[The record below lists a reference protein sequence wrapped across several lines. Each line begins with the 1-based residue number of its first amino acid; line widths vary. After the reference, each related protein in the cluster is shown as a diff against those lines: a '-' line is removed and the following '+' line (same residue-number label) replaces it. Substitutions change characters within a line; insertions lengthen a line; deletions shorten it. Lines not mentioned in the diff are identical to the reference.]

1 VTAPAEHPEWCVPTL
16 HLDGHHRSEPVRIRE
31 GLFAV
36 LQQHPTHA
44 QPRIALEC
52 WDGVGDREPSE
63 LILLDL
69 ADGALLA
76 DALNMMTERV
86 WRGR

>member
-1 VTAPAEHPEWCVPTL
+1 MTAPAEHPEWCVPSL
-16 HLDGHHRSEPVRIRE
+16 HLDGLHRSEPVRIRE
-31 GLFAV
+31 GLHAV
-36 LQQHPTHA
+36 LQQHPA
-44 QPRIALEC
+44 QPVRISLEC
-52 WDGVGDREPSE
+52 WDGIGDREPAE

-86 WRGR
+86 WRAG